1 VKIKFFVTFVS
12 NNKLMQIT
20 IIGAGIIGLTSAYY
34 LSKAGHEVTIIEKN
48 DGVDNCSFGNAGYI
62 SPSHF
67 IPLASPGIVAQGL
80 KWMLSSSS
88 PFYIKPRLDTSLVKW
103 GLKFYSKANENTV
116 AQNAPHLYNILQ
128 LSRNLMIDL
137 DKELHHGFQLETK
150 GCIMLYKSEKTG
162 HHEAE
167 LAHEAQKYGMN
178 APVLTQEEVQAMEPD
193 VKVDVLGGVYFPIDC
208 HLHPVKMMQTMK
220 AVLNELGV
228 KILYNQEVR
237 DFEFSN
243 KSVVSVI
250 TDKQKVR
257 TEHLVVAA
265 GSWLEI
271 LSKKLGIN
279 LLLQPGKGYSVTY
292 AERKNN
298 LKHPS
303 ILVDDRVA
311 MTPLGSELR
320 VGGTMELCGINHDVN
335 MNRVKP
341 IIHAANHYYPDIQLD
356 IPFKEKV
363 WSGLRPCSP
372 DGLPYI
378 GNSSHHENITVAGG
392 HAMIGISLAAGT
404 GLLVKQLVQKE
415 KTEIP
420 LEAFRLGR

>member
-1 VKIKFFVTFVS
+1 
-12 NNKLMQIT
+12 MQIT

-34 LSKAGHEVTIIEKN
+34 LIKEGHEVTIIEKN
-48 DGVDNCSFGNAGYI
+48 EGTDNCSFGNAGYI

-88 PFYIKPRLDTSLVKW
+88 PFYIKPRLDTSLVRW
-103 GLKFYSKANENTV
+103 GLKFYTKANENTV
-116 AQNAPHLYNILQ
+116 AQNAPHLNNILQ

-137 DKELHHGFQLETK
+137 DLELNHGFQLETK
-150 GCIMLYKSEKTG
+150 GCLMLYKTEKTG

-167 LAHEAQKYGMN
+167 LAHEALKYGME
-178 APVLTQEEVQAMEPD
+178 ATVLSQAEVQAMESE

-208 HLHPVKMMQTMK
+208 HLHPVRMMETMK
-220 AVLNELGV
+220 A
-228 KILYNQEVR
+228 KILEMGATILYGHEVK
-237 DFEFSN
+237 DFEFEN
-243 KSVVSVI
+243 KKASQVI
-250 TDKQKVR
+250 TDKGVVK
-257 TEHLVVAA
+257 TEHIVVAV

-271 LSKKLGIN
+271 ISRKLGID
-279 LLLQPGKGYSVTY
+279 LLLQPGKGYSITY
-292 AERKNN
+292 GKRTNN
-298 LKHPS
+298 LSFPS

-320 VGGTMELCGINHDVN
+320 VGGTMELCGINHEIN

-341 IIHAANHYYPDIQLD
+341 IVQAANSYYPDINLEM
-356 IPFKEKV
+356 PTFKKV

-378 GNSSHHENITVAGG
+378 GNSPHHENVTVAGG

-404 GLLVKQLVQKE
+404 GLLVKQLVQQE

-420 LEAFRLGR
+420 LHAFRLER

>member
-1 VKIKFFVTFVS
+1 
-12 NNKLMQIT
+12 MHIT
-20 IIGAGIIGLTSAYY
+20 IIGAGIIGLTTAYY
-34 LSKAGHEVTIIEKN
+34 QSKAGHEVIVIEKN
-48 DGVDNCSFGNAGYI
+48 DGADNCSFGNAGYI

-88 PFYIKPRLDTSLVKW
+88 PFYIKPRLDTSLVRW
-103 GLKFYSKANENTV
+103 GLKFYAKANEKTV
-116 AQNAPHLYNILQ
+116 AQNAPHLHNILQ

-137 DKELHHGFQLETK
+137 DVELKHGFQLETK

-167 LAHEAQKYGMN
+167 LADEAKKYGMI
-178 APVLTQEEVQAMEPD
+178 APVLSLKEVQDMEPD
-193 VKVDVLGGVYFPIDC
+193 VKVDALGGVYFPIDC

-220 AVLNELGV
+220 TVLSHMGV
-228 KILYNQEVR
+228 KILYKHEVR

-243 KSVVSVI
+243 SKVTHVI
-250 TDKQKVR
+250 TDQEKLK
-257 TEHLVVAA
+257 TDHLVVAA

-271 LSKKLGIN
+271 LSTKLGID

-292 AERKNN
+292 TNRKNN
-298 LKHPS
+298 LVHPS

-311 MTPLGSELR
+311 MTPLGGELR
-320 VGGTMELCGINHDVN
+320 VGGTMELCGINHEIN
-335 MNRVKP
+335 MNRVRP
-341 IIHAANHYYPDIQLD
+341 IINAANSYYPDINLD
-356 IPFKEKV
+356 IPTKEKV

-378 GNSSHHENITVAGG
+378 GNSEKHKNVTVAGG

-420 LEAFRLGR
+420 LDAFRLGR